1 MKEYVIS
8 LGTVM
13 MMIAFADI
21 LIPDGGIK
29 KFASL
34 AMGFMIITAVAAPF
48 GEQNEL
54 FKFDTSSF
62 MIDEAEL
69 EKAEAEYRAAV
80 LLEHRKNLTEKIETK
95 IRHGSKVFVEVTQ
108 EGNLSKVKIILK
120 GDESA
125 AVRYIVETLGL
136 PRERIELSYE
146 NN

>member
-1 MKEYVIS
+1 MKEYVIG
-8 LGTVM
+8 LGTVL

-34 AMGFMIITAVAAPF
+34 AMGFMIITAVTAPL
-48 GEQNEL
+48 GEKNE
-54 FKFDTSSF
+54 FFTFDSASF
-62 MIDEAEL
+62 MIDETEL

-80 LLEHRKNLTEKIETK
+80 LLEHKKNLTEKIKAK
-95 IRHGSKVFVEVTQ
+95 IKHGSEVFVEVTS
-108 EGNLSKVKIILK
+108 EGDLSRVKILLK

-125 AVRYIVETLGL
+125 AVKYIVETLEL

-146 NN
+146 DN